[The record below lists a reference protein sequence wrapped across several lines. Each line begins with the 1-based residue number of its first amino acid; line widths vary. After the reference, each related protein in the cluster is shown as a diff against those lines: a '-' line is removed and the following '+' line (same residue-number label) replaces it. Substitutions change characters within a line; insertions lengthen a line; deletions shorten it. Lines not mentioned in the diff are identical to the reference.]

1 MKEKIK
7 IPKEIAYLC
16 REVASLRDIYQDN
29 KNNLGLVEAIYC
41 FWWIADKRVLFNKA
55 KRKRPVGRPI
65 KTRSHKTKK
74 RLEIKR
80 LMLEAKANKKKRK

>member
-1 MKEKIK
+1 M
-7 IPKEIAYLC
+7 
-16 REVASLRDIYQDN
+16 
-29 KNNLGLVEAIYC
+29 
-41 FWWIADKRVLFNKA
+41 A
-55 KRKRPVGRPI
+55 KRARPVGRPI